1 MIIIIIIIII
11 IRLIIVMIITII
23 NNNNDKIQV
32 FSKKLCLLIR
42 NIYFQKHYLMSAST
56 YSY

>member
-1 MIIIIIIIII
+1 MIIIIIII

-42 NIYFQKHYLMSAST
+42 NIYFQKHYLMPAST